1 MFFVGLRNES
11 RSNLQGFLVL
21 VNKKWNGYHSSVL
34 PDSHVECHL
43 PLELEYSESSGQGL
57 AVLERIQTTNFRCS
71 LCSQLS

>member
-21 VNKKWNGYHSSVL
+21 ANKKWNGYHSSVL

-71 LCSQLS
+71 LCSQ

>member
-1 MFFVGLRNES
+1 MFFVGFRNES
-11 RSNLQGFLVL
+11 RSDLQGFLVL
-21 VNKKWNGYHSSVL
+21 ANKKWNGYHSSVL

-57 AVLERIQTTNFRCS
+57 AVLERIQTANFRCS

>member
-21 VNKKWNGYHSSVL
+21 ANTKWKGYHSSVL

-43 PLELEYSESSGQGL
+43 PLELEYSESSGQGV
-57 AVLERIQTTNFRCS
+57 AVLERIQPSDVVCVRS
-71 LCSQLS
+71 